1 MPDGF
6 TDDERAAIRERLL
19 AAGRERFA
27 RYGRSKTTVAELT
40 DEAGIADGTFYRFF
54 DSKLD
59 LYAAVLERE
68 GEEILPE
75 LLAPLERHDDPETA
89 LAAFMRRVCTEIETN
104 PLVERLLVDRAEL
117 ERLRDH
123 YGPEGVAEE
132 REQSLAYFLPY
143 VEAWYETGAVHGPD
157 PETVAS
163 AVRAVT
169 FVTLHRQDLGEDL
182 YEPTRELLI
191 DAVARGL
198 TTAPDGD

>member
-6 TDDERAAIRERLL
+6 TEDERAAIRERLL

-27 RYGRSKTTVAELT
+27 RYGRSKTTVSELT

-68 GEEILPE
+68 GEEILPD
-75 LLAPLERHDDPETA
+75 LLAPLEEEDDPETA
-89 LAAFMRRVCTEIETN
+89 LAAFMRRVCGEIETN
-104 PLVERLLVDRAEL
+104 PLVERLLTDREEL
-117 ERLRDH
+117 DRLRDH
-123 YGPEGVAEE
+123 YGPEGVAAE

-143 VEAWYETGAVHGPD
+143 VEAWYEAEAVHGPD

-169 FVTLHRQDLGEDL
+169 FVTLHRRDIGEEL
-182 YEPTRELLI
+182 YEPTRDLLI

-198 TTAPDGD
+198 TTTAN